1 MPAEMHHDD
10 KHDAAAV
17 ASREEHADAN
27 RADIIEAIRAE
38 HQMSFIEAVKL
49 YPKAI
54 GWSAFVSI
62 GVIMLAFDPQLVGN
76 LYATPQFKRDYGY
89 LYKGEVGL
97 PYLHPNDLGPS

>member
-1 MPAEMHHDD
+1 MAAELGRDE
-10 KHDAAAV
+10 KTSGEAV
-17 ASREEHADAN
+17 ASHDQAADRN
-27 RADIIEAIRAE
+27 TADIVEAIRAE
-38 HQMSFIEAVKL
+38 HQMSFSEALKL

-89 LYKGEVGL
+89 LYKGEVSA
-97 PYLHPNDLGPS
+97 DLVEGNL